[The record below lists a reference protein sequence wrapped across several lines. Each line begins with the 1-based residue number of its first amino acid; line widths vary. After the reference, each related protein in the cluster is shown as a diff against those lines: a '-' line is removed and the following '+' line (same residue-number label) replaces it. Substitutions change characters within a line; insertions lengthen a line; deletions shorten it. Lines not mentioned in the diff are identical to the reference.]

1 MLILNHHF
9 KQAHSPTSQK
19 WRLEQER
26 QRQTERKQQ
35 ERKEERASSDL
46 LSAASD
52 ALLASDQ
59 QVQAM
64 QQRLA
69 TYETATV
76 AALMDNQ
83 EELDAVQAKID
94 AMLATAHVMPDGR
107 RVFRTEDGMQVFD
120 EDGQEVSAEELD
132 PMLITPTSTTWEAYQ
147 VQIQLRDTLN
157 QERQEILDYQ
167 EKLDAARE
175 RLDEG
180 LMSLNDLEALEA
192 DLDEAM
198 PISVREH
205 TGIENVAKQNME
217 NVTENNSYANQI
229 NGLII
234 RTTVPTING
243 P

>member
-35 ERKEERASSDL
+35 ERKEERANSDL

-83 EELDAVQAKID
+83 KELDAVQAKID

-132 PMLITPTSTTWEAYQ
+132 FDILAD
-147 VQIQLRDTLN
+147 QLPCDAVRAEEVDLGVGDDN
-157 QERQEILDYQ
+157 RQLYHRQLFLHFRIS
-167 EKLDAARE
+167 AVR
-175 RLDEG
+175 
-180 LMSLNDLEALEA
+180 EAL
-192 DLDEAM
+192 
-198 PISVREH
+198 S
-205 TGIENVAKQNME
+205 
-217 NVTENNSYANQI
+217 
-229 NGLII
+229 
-234 RTTVPTING
+234 
-243 P
+243 

>member
-1 MLILNHHF
+1 MLILTNHF
-9 KQAHSPTSQK
+9 RQAHSPTFQK

-35 ERKEERASSDL
+35 ERKEERANSDL

-83 EELDAVQAKID
+83 KELDAVQAKID
-94 AMLATAHVMPDGR
+94 AMLATAYVMSDGR
-107 RVFRTEDGMQVFD
+107 RVFRTEDGTQVFD
-120 EDGQEVSAEELD
+120 EDGQELSAEELD
-132 PMLITPTSTTWEAYQ
+132 PMLIAPTSTTWEAYQ
-147 VQIQLRDTLN
+147 EQIHLRDTLN

-167 EKLDAARE
+167 EKLDTARE
-175 RLDEG
+175 RLDQG
-180 LMSLNDLEALEA
+180 PMSLNDLEALEA
-192 DLDEAM
+192 DLEETM
-198 PISVREH
+198 PTKVRERAD
-205 TGIENVAKQNME
+205 VKSAAMQN
-217 NVTENNSYANQI
+217 THHIITSGTHANQFAT
-229 NGLII
+229 L
-234 RTTVPTING
+234 TVKSMTPTIN
-243 P
+243 